1 MKISYNWLKKYID
14 TDLSPIEISEILTNT
29 GLEVEGVH
37 KVESIKGGLEG
48 IFVGEIISTKQHPNA
63 DRLKLTNVSIGNET
77 LQIVCGANNARS
89 GIKVIVATVGSTLW
103 PTPEK
108 PFKIKKSK
116 IRGVESFG
124 MLCAEDEIG
133 IGTSH
138 EGILELDKSVK
149 VGIPASNYFDLEDDY
164 QIEIGLTPN
173 RSDAMGHIGVAR
185 DLIAYLN
192 VHNKLDLS
200 LNIPPL
206 ENFEVEKNNL
216 NVDVSIQDKEN
227 CPHYMGVTI
236 SGVTIKSSPSWLKNS
251 LKSIGISPIN
261 NVVDVTNYVMHELGS
276 PLHVF
281 DASKL
286 NGKIVVKNAKNGDE
300 FKTLDGVNRKL
311 KDSNLMIT
319 NGIDNLCIA
328 GVIGGEDSSVKDE
341 TTNIFLES
349 AYFNPISI
357 RKTAKMFGLNTD
369 ASFRFERGVDPNTVD
384 YALKRAALLIQ
395 ELAGGH
401 VSMDVV
407 DLNNNTFK
415 NHVVVF
421 NYERCNKLIGVNLSI
436 QVVDDILENLGIKIL
451 SKNASEVKLEI
462 PSYRIDVTREVDVI
476 EEVLRIYGFN
486 NIPILKKLNS
496 SINKSIKLN
505 LEKVQH
511 VVSEMLVGMGFSEII
526 NNSLTKSEYY
536 DRFGNQIF
544 NSDFNVE
551 MLNPLSKDLDIM
563 RQSLLFNLL
572 ETITYNQ
579 NRQNPNLMLYEY
591 GKVYQKNQN
600 NYSENNRL
608 MICLTGLKGKE
619 SWNSLKENYTYY
631 SIKGIVLSIFK
642 RIGINTLVKEKE
654 HSESLLYDGVSLF
667 VLDNKIGDIGWVSPD
682 MKDYF
687 GLKNDVF
694 IADLNWDQIIESIK
708 FNKIKYTELP
718 KTFAVRRDFSL
729 LLNSS
734 INFSEIENIAKKCD
748 KKILKEVSLFDVYE
762 GDNLDKGKKSYTV
775 SFMFQDSER
784 TLKDSQVDHIMDKI
798 RIQLESK
805 LNAQLR

>member
-14 TDLSPIEISEILTNT
+14 IDLSPIEISEILTNT

-37 KVESIKGGLEG
+37 KIESIKGGLEG
-48 IFVGEIISTKQHPNA
+48 IFVGEIISIKQHPNA
-63 DRLKLTNVSIGNET
+63 DRLKLTSVSIGNET

-116 IRGVESFG
+116 IRGIESFG

-133 IGTSH
+133 IGSSH
-138 EGILELDKSVK
+138 EGILELNKSAQA
-149 VGIPASNYFDLEDDY
+149 GMPASKYFDLEDDY

-173 RSDAMGHIGVAR
+173 RSDAMGHIGVTR
-185 DLIAYLN
+185 DLLAYLN

-200 LNIPPL
+200 INIPSIDNFKV
-206 ENFEVEKNNL
+206 ENNNL
-216 NVDVSIQDKEN
+216 KVDVSIKDKEN

-236 SGVTIKSSPSWLKNS
+236 SGVTINPSPSWLQNS
-251 LKSIGISPIN
+251 LKSIGISPVN

-276 PLHVF
+276 PLHAF

-286 NGKIVVKNAKNGDE
+286 NSKIVVKNAKNGDE

-311 KDSNLMIT
+311 KDSNLMVT
-319 NGIDNLCIA
+319 NDTDNLCIA

-341 TTNIFLES
+341 TKDIFIES

-357 RKTAKMFGLNTD
+357 RKTAKIFALNTD
-369 ASFRFERGVDPNTVD
+369 ASFRFERGVDPNILD
-384 YALKRAALLIQ
+384 YALKRAVLLIQ
-395 ELAGGH
+395 ELAGGK

-407 DLNNNTFK
+407 DISDNAFQND
-415 NHVVVF
+415 VVVF
-421 NYERCNKLIGVNLSI
+421 NYETCNKLIGVKLTI
-436 QVVDDILENLGIKIL
+436 EMVDNILQNLGFKIL
-451 SKNASEVKLEI
+451 SKNLSQVKLEI

-476 EEVLRIYGFN
+476 EEILRIYGFN

-505 LEKVQH
+505 REKFQH
-511 VVSEMLVGMGFSEII
+511 VISEMLVGMGFSEIL

-544 NSDFNVE
+544 KPDFNVE
-551 MLNPLSKDLDIM
+551 MLNPLSKDLDVM
-563 RQSLLFNLL
+563 RQSLLFNLM
-572 ETITYNQ
+572 ETVTHNQ
-579 NRQNPNLMLYEY
+579 NRQNPNLKLYEY
-591 GKVYQKNQN
+591 GKVYQKKEKK
-600 NYSENNRL
+600 YLENNRL
-608 MICLTGLKGKE
+608 MICLTGLKDKE
-619 SWNSLKENYTYY
+619 SWNSRKETYTYY

-642 RIGINTLVKEKE
+642 RIGIDALIKENE
-654 HSESLLYDGVSLF
+654 LSESLLYDGVSLF
-667 VLDNKIGDIGWVSPD
+667 VLDNKIGEIGWVSPQ

-687 GLKNDVF
+687 GVKNNVF
-694 IADLNWDQIIESIK
+694 IADLDWDQIIESIK

-729 LLNSS
+729 LLNSTV
-734 INFSEIENIAKKCD
+734 NFSEIEKIAKKCD
-748 KKILKEVSLFDVYE
+748 KKILKEVRLFDVYE
-762 GDNLDKGKKSYTV
+762 GYNLEEGKKSYAV
-775 SFMFQDSER
+775 SFMFQDPER
-784 TLKDSQVDHIMDKI
+784 TLKDNQVDQIMDKI
-798 RIQLESK
+798 RTQLESK

>member
-14 TDLSPIEISEILTNT
+14 IDLSPIEISEILTNT

-37 KVESIKGGLEG
+37 KIESIKGGLEG
-48 IFVGEIISTKQHPNA
+48 IFVGEIISIKQHPNA
-63 DRLKLTNVSIGNET
+63 DRLKLTSVSIGNET

-116 IRGVESFG
+116 IRGIESFG

-133 IGTSH
+133 IGSSH
-138 EGILELDKSVK
+138 EGILELNKSAQL
-149 VGIPASNYFDLEDDY
+149 GIPASKYFDLEDDY

-185 DLIAYLN
+185 DLLAYLN

-200 LNIPPL
+200 INIPSIDNFKV
-206 ENFEVEKNNL
+206 ENNNL
-216 NVDVSIQDKEN
+216 KVDVSIKDKEN

-236 SGVTIKSSPSWLKNS
+236 SGVTIKPSPSWLQNS
-251 LKSIGISPIN
+251 LKSIGISPVN

-276 PLHVF
+276 PLHAF

-286 NGKIVVKNAKNGDE
+286 NSKIVVKNAKNGDE

-311 KDSNLMIT
+311 KDSNLMVT
-319 NGIDNLCIA
+319 NDIDNLCIA

-341 TTNIFLES
+341 TKDIFIES

-357 RKTAKMFGLNTD
+357 RKTAKMFALNTD
-369 ASFRFERGVDPNTVD
+369 ASFRFERGVDPNILD
-384 YALKRAALLIQ
+384 YALKRAVLLIQ
-395 ELAGGH
+395 ELAGGK

-407 DLNNNTFK
+407 DISDNAFQND
-415 NHVVVF
+415 VVVF
-421 NYERCNKLIGVNLSI
+421 NYETCNKLIGVKLTI
-436 QVVDDILENLGIKIL
+436 EMVDNILQNLGFKIL
-451 SKNASEVKLEI
+451 SKNLSQVKLEI

-476 EEVLRIYGFN
+476 EEILRIYGFN

-505 LEKVQH
+505 REKFQH
-511 VVSEMLVGMGFSEII
+511 VISEMLVGMGFSEIL

-544 NSDFNVE
+544 KPDFNVE
-551 MLNPLSKDLDIM
+551 MLNPLSKDLDVM
-563 RQSLLFNLL
+563 RQSLLFNLM
-572 ETITYNQ
+572 ETVTHNQ
-579 NRQNPNLMLYEY
+579 NRQNPNLKLYEY
-591 GKVYQKNQN
+591 GKVYQKKEKK
-600 NYSENNRL
+600 YLENNRL
-608 MICLTGLKGKE
+608 MICLTGLKDKE
-619 SWNSLKENYTYY
+619 SWNSRKETYTYY

-642 RIGINTLVKEKE
+642 RIGIDALIKENE
-654 HSESLLYDGVSLF
+654 LSESLLYDGVSLF
-667 VLDNKIGDIGWVSPD
+667 VLDNKIGEIGWVSPQ

-687 GLKNDVF
+687 GVKNNVF
-694 IADLNWDQIIESIK
+694 IADLDWDQIIESIK

-729 LLNSS
+729 LLNSTV
-734 INFSEIENIAKKCD
+734 NFSEIEKIAKKCD
-748 KKILKEVSLFDVYE
+748 KKILKEVRLFDVYE
-762 GDNLDKGKKSYTV
+762 GDNLEEGKKSYAI
-775 SFMFQDSER
+775 SFMFQDPER
-784 TLKDSQVDHIMDKI
+784 TLKDNQVDQIMDKI
-798 RIQLESK
+798 RTQLESK